1 MVIWGGCGQLNRFLI
16 ATSQRLLS
24 HPGLDELPIRLSSGC
39 KFRAVHL
46 ARDTRAT
53 TDVVAASLCEAIFR
67 GVVVLCAGHRSS
79 KIIMGRDQPLL
90 KLRPG
95 EQRPS
100 LQNESQTRAITSFIV
115 RSVTIAKFAGPY
127 SSLEIS
133 SDVLLLET

>member
-1 MVIWGGCGQLNRFLI
+1 MVVQCPIWYL
-16 ATSQRLLS
+16 T
-24 HPGLDELPIRLSSGC
+24 LDELPIRLSSGC

-67 GVVVLCAGHRSS
+67 GVVVLCAAHRAAATVVQ
-79 KIIMGRDQPLL
+79 IIMGRDQPLL

-100 LQNESQTRAITSFIV
+100 LQMNRKKETKLFRIPADL
-115 RSVTIAKFAGPY
+115 IA
-127 SSLEIS
+127 
-133 SDVLLLET
+133 